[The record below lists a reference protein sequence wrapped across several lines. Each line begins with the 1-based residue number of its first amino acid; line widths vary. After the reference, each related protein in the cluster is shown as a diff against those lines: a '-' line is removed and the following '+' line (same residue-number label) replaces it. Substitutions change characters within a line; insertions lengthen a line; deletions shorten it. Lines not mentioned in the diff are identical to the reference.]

1 MTNFTKSSF
10 LDDFELPTITHQNIK
25 DNLLKITR
33 TCSVQSNKSLENMP
47 LEDRLKVIETEVY
60 KILGRYKDFVKIIDN
75 TNDLERYID
84 KAIKVGYLAL
94 DTETDNSLDPLTCK
108 LMGLCLYVPNT
119 RPVYVPMNHCYPG
132 TENKLPNQVSEED
145 ASRILK
151 KLKATG
157 TKLIYHN
164 GKFDIRVIN
173 NTLGFYLPTWWDT
186 MLAAQI
192 INENERAGL
201 KLQYQA
207 HIDPTIG
214 AYNIE
219 KLFKALPYAWV
230 SPEVFALYSAVDA
243 YDTYRLQQYQESIF
257 DEEDKLRMKNLF
269 REIEMPVSPI
279 TAKMED
285 DGIYV
290 DKEFLQKLDKK
301 YRQDRDSAKER
312 LDEILK
318 DYSKEIEYYQNVGK
332 LDNPINFE
340 SSIQLKIVLYEILKT
355 KPLEEGST
363 ATDKTTLK
371 LLKTPFT
378 KALLDFRHYAKLV
391 NSFTTPLQ
399 EKISPVDGK
408 LHSNFYQM
416 GSEENNVVTGRFSS
430 KDPNL
435 QQMPSK
441 EKCVRMM
448 FKASTEEKNVE
459 AHDNKLVFDL
469 YSEIETPNGWCFI
482 DKLNIG
488 DTIYL
493 YDGDV
498 TLEKTIKDINIADK
512 IYMEIE

>member
-1 MTNFTKSSF
+1 
-10 LDDFELPTITHQNIK
+10 
-25 DNLLKITR
+25 
-33 TCSVQSNKSLENMP
+33 
-47 LEDRLKVIETEVY
+47 
-60 KILGRYKDFVKIIDN
+60 
-75 TNDLERYID
+75 
-84 KAIKVGYLAL
+84 
-94 DTETDNSLDPLTCK
+94 
-108 LMGLCLYVPNT
+108 
-119 RPVYVPMNHCYPG
+119 
-132 TENKLPNQVSEED
+132 
-145 ASRILK
+145 
-151 KLKATG
+151 
-157 TKLIYHN
+157 
-164 GKFDIRVIN
+164 
-173 NTLGFYLPTWWDT
+173 

-230 SPEVFALYSAVDA
+230 DPEVFALYSAVDA

-416 GSEENNVVTGRFSS
+416 GSEENNVVTGRFAS
-430 KDPNL
+430 KAPNL

-441 EKCVRMM
+441 EKLVRMM
-448 FKASTEEKNVE
+448 FQASCEYAEKESENNVFILNTYEEV
-459 AHDNKLVFDL
+459 
-469 YSEIETPNGWCFI
+469 ETPSGWKFASDITLNDSVLI
-482 DKLNIG
+482 DSVPKRISHIEV
-488 DTIYL
+488 DH
-493 YDGDV
+493 
-498 TLEKTIKDINIADK
+498 ERIKIKVED
-512 IYMEIE
+512 

>member
-25 DNLLKITR
+25 DSLLKITR
-33 TCSVQSNKSLENMP
+33 TCSVQSNKSLENMS

-75 TNDLERYID
+75 ANDLERYID
-84 KAIKVGYLAL
+84 KAIKVDYLAL

-151 KLKATG
+151 KLKAMG

-207 HIDPTIG
+207 HIDPTMG

-416 GSEENNVVTGRFSS
+416 GSEENNVVTGRFAS
-430 KDPNL
+430 KAPNL

-441 EKCVRMM
+441 EKLVRMM
-448 FKASTEEKNVE
+448 FQASCEYAEKESENNVFILNTYEEV
-459 AHDNKLVFDL
+459 
-469 YSEIETPNGWCFI
+469 ETPSGWKFASDITLNDSVLI
-482 DKLNIG
+482 DSVPKRISHIEV
-488 DTIYL
+488 DH
-493 YDGDV
+493 
-498 TLEKTIKDINIADK
+498 ERIKIKVED
-512 IYMEIE
+512 

>member
-25 DNLLKITR
+25 DSLLKITR
-33 TCSVQSNKSLENMP
+33 TCSVQSNKSLESMS

-75 TNDLERYID
+75 ANDLEKYID
-84 KAIKVGYLAL
+84 KAIKVDYLAL

-108 LMGLCLYVPNT
+108 LMGICLYVPNT
-119 RPVYVPMNHCYPG
+119 RPVYVPINHCYLG
-132 TENKLPNQVSEED
+132 TENKLPNQVSEKD

-151 KLKATG
+151 KLKDAG
-157 TKLIYHN
+157 TKLVYHN

-207 HIDPTIG
+207 HIDPTMG

-219 KLFKALPYAWV
+219 KLFKALPYVWV
-230 SPEVFALYSAVDA
+230 SPEVFALYAAVDA

-257 DEEDKLRMKNLF
+257 NEEDKLRMRDLF
-269 REIEMPVSPI
+269 RNIEMPVSPI

-301 YRQDRDSAKER
+301 YRQDRDNAKER
-312 LDEILK
+312 LDGILK

-363 ATDKTTLK
+363 ATDKATLK

-399 EKISPVDGK
+399 EKISSVDGK

-416 GSEENNVVTGRFSS
+416 GSEENNVVTGRFAS
-430 KDPNL
+430 KAPNL

-441 EKCVRMM
+441 EKLVRMM
-448 FKASTEEKNVE
+448 FQASCEYTEKENE
-459 AHDNKLVFDL
+459 NNIFILNKYEEV
-469 YSEIETPNGWCFI
+469 ETPSGWKFASDITLNDDVLI
-482 DKLNIG
+482 DNVPKRVLHIEVG
-488 DTIYL
+488 H
-493 YDGDV
+493 
-498 TLEKTIKDINIADK
+498 ERIKIKVED
-512 IYMEIE
+512 